1 MNDLGWETLQNRRKK
16 HRLVT
21 FYKMTNGLTPQY
33 LTNLVPQRV
42 HEVAGRRLR
51 NDDNFVTP
59 RSKTNLYQNSFLPKT
74 VRDWNDLP
82 IEIKSASSLNSFKNL
97 INRNLTKPPKYY
109 YEGERRAQIL
119 HTRLRLGCSSL
130 NYDLFKNHVSDTD
143 KCNCGLIESSE
154 HFLLHCARY
163 DNIRFETLHK
173 ITLAYDTETLLKGNN
188 LYSDRDN
195 E

>member
-1 MNDLGWETLQNRRKK
+1 
-16 HRLVT
+16 
-21 FYKMTNGLTPQY
+21 MTNGLTPQY

-42 HEVAGRRLR
+42 HEVARRRLR
-51 NDDNFVTP
+51 NDDDFVTP
-59 RSKTNLYQNSFLPKT
+59 CSKTNLYQNSFLPKT

-154 HFLLHCARY
+154 HFLLHCANLIQFNQY
-163 DNIRFETLHK
+163 NLIR
-173 ITLAYDTETLLKGNN
+173 LKMVFT
-188 LYSDRDN
+188 S
-195 E
+195 

>member
-1 MNDLGWETLQNRRKK
+1 MKS
-16 HRLVT
+16 
-21 FYKMTNGLTPQY
+21 
-33 LTNLVPQRV
+33 RV

-51 NDDNFVTP
+51 NDDDFVTP

-74 VRDWNDLP
+74 VRDWNNLP

-154 HFLLHCARY
+154 HFLLRCARY

-195 E
+195 EEIFHYVHEFILKSARFT